1 MTDEISCVACHVGD
15 GELRGMFLDPICAKH
30 KAAYVAKVPG
40 LRAEIRTAGYAPKA
54 TDAQLD
60 ALIEKRRQVLAGR
73 P

>member
-1 MTDEISCVACHVGD
+1 
-15 GELRGMFLDPICAKH
+15 MFLDPICAKH